1 MNRNQKVMFMLLVI
15 FITYFLYIVYKYWI
29 AENTG
34 LQISNGFHSR
44 VSVCN
49 KEK

>member
-29 AENTG
+29 ADIEWFSFKNIC
-34 LQISNGFHSR
+34 L
-44 VSVCN
+44 
-49 KEK
+49 